1 MLIRVTSAVWRSRC
15 ALSVGVAVADEDADS
30 LVDGTDGRPPDS
42 LAASQRTGIRPQWT
56 GLMAGPS
63 PPHRFLLASQLQA
76 ALSNRAVI
84 ERAIGMVDDIHNLF
98 SDLAVPDGFTEQ
110 PVELEKLLTALTE
123 AAKSGAR
130 SYRGL
135 ALTLI
140 IDKQPVSLTSAEVG
154 NTSDIATSLRLWLAW
169 IPSLGAG
176 SRITFY
182 ASTPGTFVD
191 LAADLAFVLGSES
204 LRLDEDIPWGDSLT
218 ALTALT
224 VLVSAVGAVGAVPAR
239 VLPLTANQHR
249 RTKYQDQK

>member
-1 MLIRVTSAVWRSRC
+1 MDTPTLLI
-15 ALSVGVAVADEDADS
+15 
-30 LVDGTDGRPPDS
+30 
-42 LAASQRTGIRPQWT
+42 
-56 GLMAGPS
+56 
-63 PPHRFLLASQLQA
+63 
-76 ALSNRAVI
+76 
-84 ERAIGMVDDIHNLF
+84 DDIHNLF
-98 SDLAVPDGFTEQ
+98 SDLAVPDGFTEE

-123 AAKSGAR
+123 AVKSAAP

-140 IDKQPVSLTSAEVG
+140 IDKQPVRLTSAEVG

-204 LRLDEDIPWGDSLT
+204 LRLDEDIPS
-218 ALTALT
+218 
-224 VLVSAVGAVGAVPAR
+224 VLVSDLTGVGRLSAINRAVGVLISHGHTTDSAQRELRHTADVTRISIQKAAEAVTDDPSST
-239 VLPLTANQHR
+239 LWN
-249 RTKYQDQK
+249 

>member
-1 MLIRVTSAVWRSRC
+1 MDTSTLLI
-15 ALSVGVAVADEDADS
+15 
-30 LVDGTDGRPPDS
+30 
-42 LAASQRTGIRPQWT
+42 
-56 GLMAGPS
+56 
-63 PPHRFLLASQLQA
+63 
-76 ALSNRAVI
+76 
-84 ERAIGMVDDIHNLF
+84 DDVHNLF
-98 SDLAVPDGFTEQ
+98 SDLAVPDGLTEQ

-123 AAKSGAR
+123 AVKGAAP

-154 NTSDIATSLRLWLAW
+154 NTSDIATSLRLSLAW

-204 LRLDEDIPWGDSLT
+204 LRLDEDLPS
-218 ALTALT
+218 
-224 VLVSAVGAVGAVPAR
+224 VLVSDLTGVGRLSAINRAVG
-239 VLPLTANQHR
+239 VLISHGHTTDSAQRELRHTANVTR
-249 RTKYQDQK
+249 ISIQKAAEAVTDDPSSTLWN

>member
-1 MLIRVTSAVWRSRC
+1 MDTPTLLI
-15 ALSVGVAVADEDADS
+15 
-30 LVDGTDGRPPDS
+30 
-42 LAASQRTGIRPQWT
+42 
-56 GLMAGPS
+56 
-63 PPHRFLLASQLQA
+63 
-76 ALSNRAVI
+76 
-84 ERAIGMVDDIHNLF
+84 DDIPNLF
-98 SDLAVPDGFTEQ
+98 SDLAVPDGFTEE

-123 AAKSGAR
+123 AVKSAAP

-154 NTSDIATSLRLWLAW
+154 NTSDIATSLRLSLAW

-204 LRLDEDIPWGDSLT
+204 LRLDEDIPS
-218 ALTALT
+218 
-224 VLVSAVGAVGAVPAR
+224 VLVSDLSGVGRLSAINRAVGVLISHGHTTDSAQRELRHTADVTRISIQKAAEAVTDDPSST
-239 VLPLTANQHR
+239 LWN
-249 RTKYQDQK
+249 